1 MELKLSIAICESH
14 HAAVVFKTKVLHF
27 RVKNT
32 PSKDKW
38 KEEVQKNA
46 QFSFMDKE
54 SFWFYIQV
62 QFLGT
67 LRYEAKAVCFLNV
80 MLMTSRFPWGHNL
93 AGFTFYLIHRMF
105 RLFHLIALMF

>member
-14 HAAVVFKTKVLHF
+14 HAAVVFKTKVLHL

-38 KEEVQKNA
+38 KGKVQKNA

-67 LRYEAKAVCFLNV
+67 LRYKAKAVCFLNV
-80 MLMTSRFPWGHNL
+80 MLMTSRFSWGHSL
-93 AGFTFYLIHRMF
+93 AGFTFYL
-105 RLFHLIALMF
+105 